1 MLINANSIDR
11 QLIFFFVTIILERFV
26 ISMPAWTKSYFSPY
40 HKFINFSIA
49 IPPLYIAIILLLTFF
64 STFARTTLVFSCLYA
79 NGIRPVNK

>member
-26 ISMPAWTKSYFSPY
+26 ISMPAWTKSYFSPR

-49 IPPLYIAIILLLTFF
+49 IPPLYIRYYIVTHIFLNIRSDHSCFF
-64 STFARTTLVFSCLYA
+64 MFVR
-79 NGIRPVNK
+79 